1 MGPQLKRYPLGRN
14 ERIPVP
20 SQSCRPPWL
29 AACWRLFMVPWRLAL
44 AVGAGSAWLSP
55 SREGSFCG
63 RWHFWW
69 FRPRSAAGLVLLRE
83 STHAVIWWSA
93 WVVLALAFAYVLLRV
108 ISVIV
113 LGAAI
118 AADGLIT

>member
-1 MGPQLKRYPLGRN
+1 MSASQCRGSRVDHCFVAGSVLATVHGALALG
-14 ERIPVP
+14 VG
-20 SQSCRPPWL
+20 
-29 AACWRLFMVPWRLAL
+29 CWRGQRLVESLARGQLLWPMALLVVPPAL
-44 AVGAGSAWLSP
+44 
-55 SREGSFCG
+55 
-63 RWHFWW
+63 
-69 FRPRSAAGLVLLRE
+69 AAGLVLLRG
-83 STHAVIWWSA
+83 STHAVIWWSS